1 MQLIIDKTKEYFQWI
16 MGNIKRILVVLSG
29 VTVMIITG
37 FVLSVMLAPRDFPV
51 GRIVTVPEGATLSE
65 ISELFDER
73 SVVASPL
80 FFKMLVKVSSDD
92 KEILAGD
99 YFFEKPLSALSV
111 VRKVSNGEY
120 GLEPKRVMIPEGATV
135 LDIAALFSAN
145 FAKFDVSHF
154 LELAEN
160 KEGYLFPDT
169 YFFLQNVEEEQ
180 VIRELME
187 AFDTRIASIEDIIE
201 TSERSFEDI
210 IIMASIIEKEAWK
223 EDDRR
228 LISGVLWN
236 RIDIG
241 MPLQVDATFLYING
255 KSTYDLTYDDLDI
268 DSPYNTYKYLGLTP
282 GPICNP
288 GLNSIKT
295 AAAPEES
302 PYLFYLADRS
312 GNTYFSL
319 DFEEHK
325 RYKRIY
331 LD

>member
-1 MQLIIDKTKEYFQWI
+1 MRLLVDKIKEYSQWVLDDT
-16 MGNIKRILVVLSG
+16 KRSFVALSG
-29 VTVMIITG
+29 VVAVIVAV
-37 FVLSVMLAPRDFPV
+37 FVLSVTLAPRDFPV
-51 GRIVTVPEGATLSE
+51 GRIVTITEGATLTE
-65 ISELFDER
+65 ISELFNEK
-73 SVVASPL
+73 SVVASPF
-80 FFKMLVKVSSDD
+80 FFKMLVKVSSND

-99 YFFEKPLSALSV
+99 YFFEKPLTAFSV
-111 VRKVSNGEY
+111 AQKVSNGEY

-135 LDIAALFSAN
+135 LDIAAIFAAN
-145 FAKFDVSHF
+145 FAEFDSLRF
-154 LELAEN
+154 LELVED

-169 YFFLQNVEEEQ
+169 YFFLPNVREEQ

-187 AFDTRIASIEDIIE
+187 TFEVRVASIGDTIE
-201 TSERSFEDI
+201 SSGRSFEDI
-210 IIMASIIEKEAWK
+210 VIMASIIEKEAWK

-255 KSTYDLTYDDLDI
+255 KNTYDLTHDDLDI

-288 GLNSIKT
+288 GLNSIET

-302 PYLFYLADRS
+302 SYLFYLADRS

-325 RYKRIY
+325 RYKWLY